1 MQTLHCLFLRQQAQ
15 TLNAK
20 CCSHKRGLQP
30 QFYAADDRRFD
41 SSLLYVDC
49 FRGCARCWRPSHNCA
64 HVPRSA
70 STTFCSLHYVQNRR
84 ASSKAY
90 GAYRRLCERVERIC
104 ARFLLSEVFE
114 RLNAGECGRKC
125 CLQSI
130 GVRVLPTR
138 LATSLNILA
147 LLSLATST
155 VVPCNAGI
163 CVISGEQA
171 SNLAEKKRIELFF
184 SSFSELFN
192 TQTATICGTAFLRA
206 FFWLLSAIMRV
217 QKSKLTLKNVHN
229 FCCLAVELS
238 CRC

>member
-1 MQTLHCLFLRQQAQ
+1 MQNAAVISAACNHNFMLQ
-15 TLNAK
+15 TIGV
-20 CCSHKRGLQP
+20 SI
-30 QFYAADDRRFD
+30 
-41 SSLLYVDC
+41 LLC
-49 FRGCARCWRPSHNCA
+49 FTSIVFEAA
-64 HVPRSA
+64 HVVGGRRIIALTCLVPLLQLFALYMTFIIGERLQRRTALIGGYASA
-70 STTFCSLHYVQNRR
+70 LS
-84 ASSKAY
+84 AY
-90 GAYRRLCERVERIC
+90 ALV
-104 ARFLLSEVFE
+104 LLSEVFE
-114 RLNAGECGRKC
+114 RLNVDNCGRKC

-192 TQTATICGTAFLRA
+192 TQTATIRGTAFSRA

-217 QKSKLTLKNVHN
+217 QKSKLTLKNFTIFV
-229 FCCLAVELS
+229 V
-238 CRC
+238 